1 MSSKTNRHSLI
12 GGSNLQRAMECPP
25 SIRLGEQ
32 VKDQSSIYAKEGTS
46 AHLLLEKK
54 VKERFGIPFDEN
66 TSNLD
71 FYSEEMEECTDIGLN
86 YITEVFEELKAQ
98 GKKPFI
104 ASEVLVDFSDVVP
117 EGMGSS
123 DVVIVYEGGI
133 HIIDYKHGSGTFV
146 SCENNPQLMIYAYGS
161 LLMFE
166 SLFEIEDINMTII
179 QPRLNNVSEWSCRK
193 DELIEWTINEVKPK
207 AALAWAGQGDFKCGT
222 HCTFCRCRF
231 DCKFRANEM
240 LKVEGYLTKDKALL
254 SSDEI
259 SEILSKIDGLISW
272 ANDLKEFALNEALKG
287 KDISGYKLVEGR
299 SNRKYSDE
307 ESVSKAAKKAGFED
321 VYRQSLIPL
330 TEMEKM
336 MGKKKFNEV
345 LGELIIKP
353 PGKPT
358 LVPITDKR
366 TEIQKQSEFKEEI

>member
-299 SNRKYSDE
+299 SNRKYSSEDTVIQVLEEAGLDPFEKKLLSITELQKRIGKTHFDE
-307 ESVSKAAKKAGFED
+307 LVGPH
-321 VYRQSLIPL
+321 V
-330 TEMEKM
+330 M
-336 MGKKKFNEV
+336 
-345 LGELIIKP
+345 KP

-358 LVPITDKR
+358 LVPRSDKR
-366 TEIQKQSEFKEEI
+366 EEINSAAADFNDEM